1 LEQKKTVFR
10 LKNTAYLTSVVCMTQ
25 SSVYNQRL
33 EGSRWHVAIW
43 GADVTN

>member
-1 LEQKKTVFR
+1 LEQKKKKIVFC
-10 LKNTAYLTSVVCMTQ
+10 LKNTEYLTSVVCMTQ

-43 GADVTN
+43 GADV